1 MAETLVWAF
10 QPLDELNGE
19 TGFVACEEELAKQL
33 IADEKAQDPQHGA
46 LHLKEIQYG
55 EYQTKEMKPAKKKR
69 VVRRKKKTTSD
80 EEE

>member
-10 QPLDELNGE
+10 QPLEELNGE
-19 TGFVACEEELAKQL
+19 TGFVACEEELAKEL
-33 IADEKAQDPQHGA
+33 IAADKAQDPAHGA

-55 EYQTKEMKPAKKKR
+55 DYQTKEMKPAKKK